1 MMGDE
6 IHDTWD
12 CEIHR
17 AGIQAMRQRAAEL
30 RAELC
35 ASRGLTPSQACSVG
49 CSTCADFGP
58 ACPWD
63 GKSCASPATT
73 APVAQPAGEPASMQ
87 TGSPLRAAFD
97 VWWDGEHDWGGSTQ
111 AACMAAFKA
120 GAAAARVPP
129 TDSQLDRAVEAW
141 FASDAPNGSADFE
154 HDSDARFRARMR
166 AAIEAAGQEGGA
178 A

>member
-1 MMGDE
+1 MRCVRCYSYAINHALHGRDGSDGDLC
-6 IHDTWD
+6 DVCYW
-12 CEIHR
+12 R
-17 AGIQAMRQRAAEL
+17 A
-30 RAELC
+30 RAEY
-35 ASRGLTPSQACSVG
+35 
-49 CSTCADFGP
+49 P
-58 ACPWD
+58 AAP
-63 GKSCASPATT
+63 

>member
-49 CSTCADFGP
+49 CSICGVID
-58 ACPWD
+58 
-63 GKSCASPATT
+63 ASPARCE
-73 APVAQPAGEPASMQ
+73 QCAGAH
-87 TGSPLRAAFD
+87 RAADHFVD
-97 VWWDGEHDWGGSTQ
+97 VTEMAGTHRPA
-111 AACMAAFKA
+111 AACSPMGCAV
-120 GAAAARVPP
+120 GAPPHCARQACRCGPEGCA
-129 TDSQLDRAVEAW
+129 DS
-141 FASDAPNGSADFE
+141 SCPG
-154 HDSDARFRARMR
+154 R
-166 AAIEAAGQEGGA
+166 AAVHHLPADDTEGGA
-178 A
+178 L

>member
-49 CSTCADFGP
+49 CSTCGVID
-58 ACPWD
+58 
-63 GKSCASPATT
+63 ASPARCEQCTGVHEAGHQFGDATKMIRACRCAISGT
-73 APVAQPAGEPASMQ
+73 ACSWTGWAYRAQHWS
-87 TGSPLRAAFD
+87 
-97 VWWDGEHDWGGSTQ
+97 H
-111 AACMAAFKA
+111 
-120 GAAAARVPP
+120 
-129 TDSQLDRAVEAW
+129 
-141 FASDAPNGSADFE
+141 N
-154 HDSDARFRARMR
+154 
-166 AAIEAAGQEGGA
+166 
-178 A
+178 

>member
-1 MMGDE
+1 MSREAMK
-6 IHDTWD
+6 
-12 CEIHR
+12 
-17 AGIQAMRQRAAEL
+17 QALEAMKSLWATKPSGGLPIDSAHGECVRRLQASIEALRAAL
-30 RAELC
+30 
-35 ASRGLTPSQACSVG
+35 ASGDKPSPV
-49 CSTCADFGP
+49 D
-58 ACPWD
+58 
-63 GKSCASPATT
+63 
-73 APVAQPAGEPASMQ
+73 PVAQPAGEPASMQ

-120 GAAAARVPP
+120 GAAAARVPL